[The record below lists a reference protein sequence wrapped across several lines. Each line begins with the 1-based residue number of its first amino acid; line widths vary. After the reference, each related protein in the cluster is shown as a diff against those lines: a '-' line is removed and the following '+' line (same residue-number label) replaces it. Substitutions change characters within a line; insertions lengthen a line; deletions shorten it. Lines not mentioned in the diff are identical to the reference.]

1 MKKKLLGCGVSDHDI
16 DCLCDVHITGEP
28 WTVGVTIPD
37 SYWCGEAITTHFNL
51 GVPWTGADLATFFE
65 GLAMVQK
72 HINRNGVI
80 HNIPV
85 PNKAPIERKER
96 AIKKLDYEQ
105 LQDLKD
111 WIKEGITPTPATVL
125 MWEKHGVKIHKS
137 YVTKTKVRMIKRGEL
152 K

>member
-1 MKKKLLGCGVSDHDI
+1 MSKKPLGCGIKEHSI
-16 DCLCDVHITGEP
+16 DCLCDVIITGEP
-28 WTVGVTIPD
+28 WQVSVTIPGD
-37 SYWCGEAITTHFNL
+37 YWCGEAITDHFNL

-72 HINRNGVI
+72 HINRNGVV
-80 HNIPV
+80 HNIPN
-85 PNKAPIERKER
+85 PDKIARERE
-96 AIKKLDYEQ
+96 IKKLDYEQ

-111 WIKEGITPTPATVL
+111 WIREGISPTPATVL
-125 MWEKHGVKIHKS
+125 MWERHGVKIHKS

>member
-1 MKKKLLGCGVSDHDI
+1 MNKKLLGCGVKEHDI
-16 DCLCDVHITGEP
+16 DCLCDVHISGEP
-28 WTVGVTIPD
+28 WKVKVTIPQD
-37 SYWCGEAITTHFNL
+37 YWCGEAITDYFNL
-51 GVPWTGADLATFFE
+51 SVPWTGADLATFFE

-80 HNIPV
+80 HSIPNPQQPKV
-85 PNKAPIERKER
+85 IRDRPITR
-96 AIKKLDYEQ
+96 LDYEQ

-111 WIKEGITPTPATVL
+111 WIRQGIMPTPATKL
-125 MWEKHGVKIHKS
+125 MMEKHGIQIHKS